1 MPRAEP
7 EPRRGGHRGRGARG
21 RARFSTSSSQHAAP
35 ATASAPVTAPAPL
48 PAPIIDPAATTE
60 ARFADLARDG
70 LVDAQVI
77 SAITDGL
84 GYQTMTAVQEATIR
98 PLLDGK
104 DCLAKAK
111 TGTGKTIVRHFN
123 NVVEI

>member
-1 MPRAEP
+1 M
-7 EPRRGGHRGRGARG
+7 
-21 RARFSTSSSQHAAP
+21 
-35 ATASAPVTAPAPL
+35 ASAPVAVPAPL
-48 PAPIIDPAATTE
+48 PAPIIDPAATTD

-111 TGTGKTIVRHFN
+111 TGTGKTLSLIH
-123 NVVEI
+123 I